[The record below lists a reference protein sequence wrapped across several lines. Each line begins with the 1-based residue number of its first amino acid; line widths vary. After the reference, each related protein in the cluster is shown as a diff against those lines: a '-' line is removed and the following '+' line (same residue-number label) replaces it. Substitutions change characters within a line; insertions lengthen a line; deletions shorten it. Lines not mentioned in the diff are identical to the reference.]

1 VPGLDRTLNEDSH
14 LEDIDGDRILQ
25 EVKLPYQ
32 IIHLLMVLL
41 LAAIPTLFLNLPVG
55 VLAGLYSERRR
66 KKALAKSKVKVRG
79 FDVMLTEKVVFCIVA
94 IPTLWFIYFVLLYF
108 FTDFDAPT
116 IALCI
121 MSLPLFAYVGII
133 VSEAGMMDFKDV
145 RPYLLRLLPS
155 TRRRLKA
162 LPAVRIQLQTDIRA
176 FIKLLGPSIG
186 DIYYGKE
193 LDWKEIQAK
202 SRMRSSQINLA
213 NASSSNELDKIK
225 TDPDEKENETY
236 KKDK

>member
-1 VPGLDRTLNEDSH
+1 
-14 LEDIDGDRILQ
+14 
-25 EVKLPYQ
+25 
-32 IIHLLMVLL
+32 
-41 LAAIPTLFLNLPVG
+41 
-55 VLAGLYSERRR
+55 
-66 KKALAKSKVKVRG
+66 
-79 FDVMLTEKVVFCIVA
+79 
-94 IPTLWFIYFVLLYF
+94 
-108 FTDFDAPT
+108 
-116 IALCI
+116 
-121 MSLPLFAYVGII
+121 
-133 VSEAGMMDFKDV
+133 
-145 RPYLLRLLPS
+145 LRLLPS

-162 LPAVRIQLQTDIRA
+162 LPAVRQQLQTDIRA

-225 TDPDEKENETY
+225 TDPDEKENETD

>member
-32 IIHLLMVLL
+32 IIHLLVVLL
-41 LAAIPTLFLNLPVG
+41 LAAIPTVFLNLPVG
-55 VLAGLYSERRR
+55 ILAGLYSERRR
-66 KKALAKSKVKVRG
+66 KKALAKSKVKIRA

-133 VSEAGMMDFKDV
+133 VSEAGKMFDRTFC
-145 RPYLLRLLPS
+145 
-155 TRRRLKA
+155 A
-162 LPAVRIQLQTDIRA
+162 CCLQHVED
-176 FIKLLGPSIG
+176 
-186 DIYYGKE
+186 
-193 LDWKEIQAK
+193 
-202 SRMRSSQINLA
+202 
-213 NASSSNELDKIK
+213 
-225 TDPDEKENETY
+225 
-236 KKDK
+236 